1 MRMGPT
7 LLLLALL
14 GALAPPAGRAS
25 SPAAGAVASAQA
37 AAECRF
43 WLGHRGAMV
52 LRQLALDASGRLAEP
67 TAEGFRTLW
76 LVRQGTAEP
85 LRLECLSH
93 RPQFRPPLP

>member
-14 GALAPPAGRAS
+14 GALAPPAGRAE
-25 SPAAGAVASAQA
+25 AAAQA
-37 AAECRF
+37 AAEGRF